1 MPAHVRIVSHDL
13 TFAEVVGSR
22 LEGPDVDVAVESDPE
37 RLTPS
42 LVRAEGVDLVL
53 LAVDGHD
60 ERHLRW
66 LQSVK
71 RALPGLEVILLNLAG
86 EIRVSIEGMRA
97 GASKELTAPFDLTT
111 LRRAVTAALRRR
123 TRKAGRPRASLAERF
138 ERAMAAAAFAEA
150 GEPGT
155 ARSILEERE
164 DT

>member
-1 MPAHVRIVSHDL
+1 MTAPSRIRILSHDRS
-13 TFAEVVGSR
+13 FAEVVGSR
-22 LEGPDVDVAVESDPE
+22 LAGPGVSVVVESDPE

-53 LAVDGHD
+53 LAVGGHD

-66 LQSVK
+66 LSSVK
-71 RALPGLEVILLNLAG
+71 RALPGLEVILLNLGG

-97 GASKELTAPFDLTT
+97 GASKEFTAPFDLAT
-111 LRRAVTAALRRR
+111 LRRTVAAALHRRKKR
-123 TRKAGRPRASLAERF
+123 AGTRASLAERF
-138 ERAMAAAAFAEA
+138 ERAMAAAAFAES

-155 ARSILEERE
+155 ARTILDAE